1 MSERLEGERLEGVW
15 KSCEQ
20 ANPQPQATKQAEESN
35 KGQRLYKL

>member
-1 MSERLEGERLEGVW
+1 MVEMSERLEGVW

-35 KGQRLYKL
+35 KGYINYNL